1 MLSKELIARIN
12 ALAKKAK
19 VSGLTEEEA
28 KEQSKLRR
36 QYLESFRSSM
46 LTTLKGVTIVDPLG
60 NDVTPEKLKQLQK
73 RIVCINDHMIN
84 GAGLQEVILALG
96 ASPFSVEEGRA
107 ALTKIKMLFC

>member
-12 ALAKKAK
+12 ALANKAK
-19 VSGLTEEEA
+19 TSGLTEEEA

-46 LTTLKGVTIVDPLG
+46 LATLKGVTIVDPLG

-73 RIVCINDHMIN
+73 KDRLH
-84 GAGLQEVILALG
+84 
-96 ASPFSVEEGRA
+96 
-107 ALTKIKMLFC
+107 